1 MRGAAS
7 VSVATPSAA
16 LGLEGNVTISTM
28 KKLIYLGIGIGG
40 TVGAW
45 LGAIPD
51 HGNWLGGWSIL
62 GSLVGS
68 LAGIWLGYKIG
79 KNYL

>member
-1 MRGAAS
+1 
-7 VSVATPSAA
+7 
-16 LGLEGNVTISTM
+16 M